1 MMTTRLKRG
10 SILRVALFVAVALL
24 TETSYAASGDAST
37 VHFSQKQITTFV
49 KTVTTELELSKNWKS
64 NFSNT
69 AGSKLY
75 CHSVVLG
82 EGVRAGNPGLYTW
95 FTCSAM
101 HKLVAES
108 AAPKALAC
116 TGFSSP
122 VWIQPSSNS
131 ISYQTVAY
139 GSQYSSFRSAA
150 PVQIQTLMDSTYS
163 QLNFRQSRVVIAR
176 ATQGASTVS
185 NQASTCQ

>member
-1 MMTTRLKRG
+1 MTTRLTR
-10 SILRVALFVAVALL
+10 SPILKVALFVAVLLL
-24 TETSYAASGDAST
+24 TETSYAAIGDAST

-64 NFSNT
+64 SFSNT

-101 HKLVAES
+101 HKLVADS
-108 AAPKALAC
+108 ASTKALAC

-131 ISYQTVAY
+131 ISYQTISNDA
-139 GSQYSSFRSAA
+139 QYSSFRSAA
-150 PVQIQTLMDSTYS
+150 PVQIQTLLDSTFS
-163 QLNFRQSRVVIAR
+163 QFNPSKSRVVIAR
-176 ATQGASTVS
+176 ATQGPSTVA

>member
-1 MMTTRLKRG
+1 MAKRLKR
-10 SILRVALFVAVALL
+10 SSVLKAALFVAVVLL
-24 TETSYAASGDAST
+24 TETSYAATGDAST
-37 VHFSQKQITTFV
+37 VHFSQTQITKFV

-69 AGSKLY
+69 AGSNLY

-108 AAPKALAC
+108 AAPKTIAC

-122 VWIQPSSNS
+122 VWIQPTADS
-131 ISYQTVAY
+131 ISYQTVSY
-139 GSQYSSFRSAA
+139 GAQYSSFRSSA
-150 PVQIQTLMDSTYS
+150 PTQIQTLMDSSYS
-163 QLNFRQSRVVIAR
+163 QLNTGQSRILIAR
-176 ATQGASTVS
+176 ATQSATKVTSQS
-185 NQASTCQ
+185 STCQ

>member
-1 MMTTRLKRG
+1 MTLRLKR
-10 SILRVALFVAVALL
+10 SSVLKVALL
-24 TETSYAASGDAST
+24 VTVMLFTETSYAASGDAST
-37 VHFSQKQITTFV
+37 IHFSQKEITKFV

-82 EGVRAGNPGLYTW
+82 EGVRAGIPGLYTW

-101 HKLVAES
+101 HMLVADS
-108 AAPKALAC
+108 AAAKTIAC

-122 VWIQPSSNS
+122 VWIQPAADS
-131 ISYQTVAY
+131 ISYQTVSY
-139 GSQYSSFRSAA
+139 GAQYSTFRSAA
-150 PVQIQTLMDSTYS
+150 PAQIQTLMDSTFS
-163 QLNFRQSRVVIAR
+163 QLNTGQSRILIAR
-176 ATQGASTVS
+176 ATQSATKVS
-185 NQASTCQ
+185 SQTSICQ